1 LAELDANPP
10 DVVEHVGF
18 EVRCAGKGDMLGRL
32 FVGALVWLAA
42 VALVIVGLQDS
53 ARARRL
59 GPAYVITRTASYQRV
74 TVVNAKIRRGANR
87 QAVAAAIVKPLRDT
101 HDEVLIYLEQPA
113 QPGKTT
119 LRRVQWSRDGGFS
132 ELLIH

>member
-1 LAELDANPP
+1 LQYDAR
-10 DVVEHVGF
+10 E
-18 EVRCAGKGDMLGRL
+18 GDMLGRL
-32 FVGALVWLAA
+32 FVGALIWLAA
-42 VALVIVGLQDS
+42 VALLIVGLEDS

-74 TVVNAKIRRGANR
+74 TVVNAKIRRGASPR
-87 QAVAAAIVKPLRDT
+87 TVAEAIVKPLRDT
-101 HDEVLIYLEQPA
+101 HDEVLIYLQEPA

-119 LRRVQWSRDGGFS
+119 FRRVQWSRAAGYS

>member
-1 LAELDANPP
+1 
-10 DVVEHVGF
+10 
-18 EVRCAGKGDMLGRL
+18 MLGRL

-87 QAVAAAIVKPLRDT
+87 QAVAAAIVTPLRDT
-101 HDEVLIYLEQPA
+101 HDEVLIYLQEPA

-119 LRRVQWSRDGGFS
+119 LRRVQWSRDGGYS